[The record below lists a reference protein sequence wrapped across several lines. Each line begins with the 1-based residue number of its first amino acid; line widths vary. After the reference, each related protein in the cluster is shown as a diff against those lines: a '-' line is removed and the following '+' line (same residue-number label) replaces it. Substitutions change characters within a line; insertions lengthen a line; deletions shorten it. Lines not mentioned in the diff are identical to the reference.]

1 MQRQFSFIGL
11 LKAPQN
17 APDSIVSQVTTADQA
32 IRISLMQK
40 GVKASFYADQL
51 HISMGYFSRIA
62 NGKRPVPEWFIEPFC
77 ALSGTNLLKQH
88 LALQEA
94 IHTAKGDLTRKQI
107 DHQLAEQLRK
117 AA

>member
-1 MQRQFSFIGL
+1 MQRQFNFMSV
-11 LKAPQN
+11 LKAPID
-17 APDSIVSQVTTADQA
+17 AADSIVSQVTTADQA
-32 IRISLMQK
+32 IRISLMRK
-40 GVKASFYADQL
+40 GIKASFYADQL
-51 HISMGYFSRIA
+51 HVSLGYFSRIS
-62 NGKRPVPEWFIEPFC
+62 NGHRAVPEWFIEPFC
-77 ALSGTNLLKQH
+77 TLSGTNLLKQY